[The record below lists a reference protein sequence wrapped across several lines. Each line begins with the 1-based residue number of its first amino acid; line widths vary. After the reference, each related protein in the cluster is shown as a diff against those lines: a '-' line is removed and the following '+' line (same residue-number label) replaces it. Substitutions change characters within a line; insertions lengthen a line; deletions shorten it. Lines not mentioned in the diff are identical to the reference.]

1 MEKGVNVTP
10 LYAIN
15 YILIC
20 STYETVAVILD
31 DFMCITKKIREDLY
45 SIVVLPNR
53 QRQSQKID
61 KARAKS
67 QFCIEKLVCT
77 TLII

>member
-31 DFMCITKKIREDLY
+31 DFMCITKKIREGLY

-61 KARAKS
+61 KA
-67 QFCIEKLVCT
+67 
-77 TLII
+77 